1 MMGACVANC
10 IPAAVL
16 GIAIRGTVHSWGPEL
31 SSLDPRASR
40 ISAAPPVAEL
50 PPLIELDRATVV
62 RGQVK
67 VLHGLSLRIA
77 QGQHTA
83 LLGPNGCGKSTFIK
97 LITRELYPLAQV
109 GGSVA
114 VRVLGQN
121 RWQVD
126 RLRSQLGIVTGDLS
140 SNLAD
145 MPGLTVEQAVLSGF
159 FASYV
164 VPGFREVTADMRAR
178 VGETLAMTGALSLR
192 ERAYAELSAGETR
205 RVLIAR
211 ALVNRPQA
219 LLLDE
224 PSTGLDLVAREQLVA
239 TMRVLAQ
246 QGITLVLVTHHIE
259 EIIPEIE
266 RVVLLRDGR
275 VLADGTRAELLRN
288 EPLSA
293 VFGGAITVCEQEG
306 RLTAYAG

>member
-1 MMGACVANC
+1 VPNVRDGSVRGEVSPYLFSPIGDAGGT
-10 IPAAVL
+10 L
-16 GIAIRGTVHSWGPEL
+16 QIRSSIDLRTLATRVRDELPRVHPSL
-31 SSLDPRASR
+31 RLTDVTLQSSL
-40 ISAAPPVAEL
+40 VGNTL
-50 PPLIELDRATVV
+50 
-62 RGQVK
+62 
-67 VLHGLSLRIA
+67 LRER
-77 QGQHTA
+77 
-83 LLGPNGCGKSTFIK
+83 LL
-97 LITRELYPLAQV
+97 
-109 GGSVA
+109 
-114 VRVLGQN
+114 
-121 RWQVD
+121 
-126 RLRSQLGIVTGDLS
+126 
-140 SNLAD
+140 
-145 MPGLTVEQAVLSGF
+145 AVLSGF

-164 VPGFREVTADMRAR
+164 VPAFREVTADMQER

-192 ERAYAELSAGETR
+192 GRAYAELSAGETR

-293 VFGGAITVCEQEG
+293 VFGGAITVVEQEG